1 MGRRR
6 PQLAR
11 KNGLLGLG
19 SCPGSKHGDR
29 GATLSKQISTLT
41 AAGQDR
47 AGSHEGL
54 VLINKKTFVSPC
66 AVLEQG
72 SKLRHASI
80 RPPAETRRESAGQR
94 SVAGARRVMAGCR
107 TENTNIDIDASAF
120 RYPLLWLSLEDRRHY
135 YSIGNKIRRGKNPRA
150 YFGTLD

>member
-54 VLINKKTFVSPC
+54 VLINKKTHSFPRVLCWSRAASSATPPSGRRRRHGESPR
-66 AVLEQG
+66 G
-72 SKLRHASI
+72 SGVW
-80 RPPAETRRESAGQR
+80 RE
-94 SVAGARRVMAGCR
+94 RRVMARCR
-107 TENTNIDIDASAF
+107 TETSNIDIDTSAF
-120 RYPLLWLSLEDRRHY
+120 RYPLLWCSLEYRRLY
-135 YSIGNKIRRGKNPRA
+135 YSIENKNLWRSIIK
-150 YFGTLD
+150 

>member
-47 AGSHEGL
+47 AGSHEGS
-54 VLINKKTFVSPC
+54 VLINKKTHSSFVSPC

-94 SVAGARRVMAGCR
+94 SVAGARRVMAGCG
-107 TENTNIDIDASAF
+107 TENTNIDIDTSAF
-120 RYPLLWLSLEDRRHY
+120 RYPLLWCSLEYRRLY
-135 YSIGNKIRRGKNPRA
+135 YSIENKNLWRSIIK
-150 YFGTLD
+150 

>member
-29 GATLSKQISTLT
+29 GQHYSKQIPTLT
-41 AAGQDR
+41 AADEDR

-54 VLINKKTFVSPC
+54 VLIKTSFVQLNSTSLSC
-66 AVLEQG
+66 LVLSAACSFHYCCCCQLG
-72 SKLRHASI
+72 SKPVFTH
-80 RPPAETRRESAGQR
+80 E
-94 SVAGARRVMAGCR
+94 C
-107 TENTNIDIDASAF
+107 
-120 RYPLLWLSLEDRRHY
+120 LSK
-135 YSIGNKIRRGKNPRA
+135 IGLV
-150 YFGTLD
+150 TLK

>member
-29 GATLSKQISTLT
+29 GATLSKQISTLP

-47 AGSHEGL
+47 AGSHEGS
-54 VLINKKTFVSPC
+54 VLIDKKTFVPHR
-66 AVLEQG
+66 AVLELG
-72 SKLRHASI
+72 
-80 RPPAETRRESAGQR
+80 AGQQAPPR
-94 SVAGARRVMAGCR
+94 LHPAAGGDTERVRGAAECGG
-107 TENTNIDIDASAF
+107 SAACDG
-120 RYPLLWLSLEDRRHY
+120 RLQNGEHQY
-135 YSIGNKIRRGKNPRA
+135 
-150 YFGTLD
+150 

>member
-29 GATLSKQISTLT
+29 GQHYSKQIPTLT
-41 AAGQDR
+41 AADEDR

-54 VLINKKTFVSPC
+54 VLIV
-66 AVLEQG
+66 
-72 SKLRHASI
+72 KLR
-80 RPPAETRRESAGQR
+80 EREGQGVDPGR
-94 SVAGARRVMAGCR
+94 SLRGHLWMVDGG
-107 TENTNIDIDASAF
+107 
-120 RYPLLWLSLEDRRHY
+120 YPF
-135 YSIGNKIRRGKNPRA
+135 PRA
-150 YFGTLD
+150 LH

>member
-29 GATLSKQISTLT
+29 GQHYSKQISTLT
-41 AAGQDR
+41 AAGEDR
-47 AGSHEGL
+47 AGSHEGS
-54 VLINKKTFVSPC
+54 VLIDKKYYSFSPC

-72 SKLRHASI
+72 SKVRHASI
-80 RPPAETRRESAGQR
+80 RPPAETRRESAEQR
-94 SVAGARRVMAGCR
+94 SVA
-107 TENTNIDIDASAF
+107 ES
-120 RYPLLWLSLEDRRHY
+120 
-135 YSIGNKIRRGKNPRA
+135 
-150 YFGTLD
+150 GTV